1 MEELLEIVGILCC
14 VLYLYEWGLLSY
26 YNVMVIDID
35 ILDDNEVMVLVLFCN
50 SIYEGMFSCEY
61 YIEGKCKFS
70 VDQCRFF
77 YGDLVKF
84 EDFREY
90 IEFNYS
96 LLKMEFFCLVFFIDG
111 FWYRV
116 VIVDILDKDY

>member
-1 MEELLEIVGILCC
+1 MGILCR

-50 SIYEGMFSCEY
+50 SIYEGMFLCEY

-70 VDQCRFF
+70 VD
-77 YGDLVKF
+77 
-84 EDFREY
+84 
-90 IEFNYS
+90 
-96 LLKMEFFCLVFFIDG
+96 
-111 FWYRV
+111 
-116 VIVDILDKDY
+116 

>member
-1 MEELLEIVGILCC
+1 MGILCC

-50 SIYEGMFSCEY
+50 SIYEGMFLCEY

-70 VDQCRFF
+70 VD
-77 YGDLVKF
+77 
-84 EDFREY
+84 
-90 IEFNYS
+90 
-96 LLKMEFFCLVFFIDG
+96 
-111 FWYRV
+111 
-116 VIVDILDKDY
+116 